1 MRVAD
6 SRRSGAGTLH
16 PVASPRFAPIHSA
29 RAARGHN
36 RVLPA
41 KRAGQTARP
50 MMSKKQD
57 IQLLRVTYL
66 RGPNVWTYRPALE
79 VWLDLG
85 ELEDFPSNRLPG
97 FTDRLVALLPA
108 LAEHHC
114 GVGEPGGFIQRLREG
129 TWAGHVLEHVVIEL
143 LNLAGMPTGFGQTR
157 STSQRGVYR
166 MVFRAR
172 DETVAREAL
181 ALGHRLLMAVIND
194 EPCDLA
200 AAVAQLRDRIEDCYL
215 GPSTACIVAA
225 ATDRRIPHIRL
236 NEGNLVQLGHG
247 ARQRRIWTAETDRT
261 SAIAEGIAGD
271 KDLTKRLL
279 KACGVP
285 VPEGEVVDSAE
296 AAWEAAQDIGLPV
309 VVKPSDANHGRGVTL
324 DLSNHDDIA
333 AAFEVAALHG
343 SEVIVE
349 RHLRGNEHRLLVVGG
364 AVVAAAR
371 GDVAWV
377 IGDGRS
383 TVAELVAAQIN
394 SDPRRGSGEDFPLGL
409 IALDGSDADQ
419 VVLLDLQR
427 QGLEPA
433 SVPASGRQVLIQRN
447 GNVAIDCT
455 DDVHPEVAHAVCLAA
470 RVVGLDIAGV
480 DVVATDIGRP
490 LAEQGGGIVE
500 VNAGPGLLMHLKPA
514 QGSPRPVG
522 RAIVDH
528 LFEDDETG
536 RIPVIGIA
544 GSRDTARIARLIAWL
559 LRLGGRHVGLAC
571 RNGLFLDHR
580 RVDAGDC
587 ARFEPAHRL
596 LMNRNVEVAVIENDA
611 RAILDDG
618 LAYDRCQIGIVTDC
632 QLDPA
637 AAAALARHDVSDAG
651 QLHRVLRTQV
661 DVVLSDGVAVLNAG
675 DEAVA
680 GMASLCDG
688 DVIFYSADADPAAA
702 ERIAAHRAAGGRAVM
717 MRGGRLVLATGAQ
730 EIVLADRSLFRR
742 AGQAG
747 PALSDEC
754 LSASAAAAWA
764 LGISPDLITAGIETF
779 DADPADPAP
788 IAVPHAAKAAA
799 ASRLPTRAS

>member
-6 SRRSGAGTLH
+6 SRRSGAGTLR
-16 PVASPRFAPIHSA
+16 PASTLWLPIHSA
-29 RAARGHN
+29 RSQRGHN
-36 RVLPA
+36 RALPA
-41 KRAGQTARP
+41 KRAGQTARRT
-50 MMSKKQD
+50 MSKKED

-66 RGPNVWTYRPALE
+66 RGPNIWTYRPALE

-85 ELEDFPSNRLPG
+85 ELEDFPSNLLPG

-114 GVGEPGGFIQRLREG
+114 GVGEPGGFLQRLNEG

-157 STSQRGVYR
+157 STSQHGVYR

-172 DETVAREAL
+172 DEKVAREAL
-181 ALGHRLLMAVIND
+181 ALGHRLLMSVIND
-194 EPCDLA
+194 DTCDLPS
-200 AAVAQLRDRIEDCYL
+200 AVAQLRERIEDCYL

-247 ARQRRIWTAETDRT
+247 SRQRRIWTAETDRT

-279 KACGVP
+279 KSCGVP
-285 VPEGEVVDSAE
+285 VPEGEVVDSAD
-296 AAWEAAQDIGLPV
+296 AAWEAAQEIGLPV
-309 VVKPSDANHGRGVTL
+309 VIKPSDANHGRGVTL
-324 DLSNHDDIA
+324 DLSSRDDIA
-333 AAFEVAALHG
+333 AAFLVAERHG

-349 RHLRGNEHRLLVVGG
+349 RHLQGQEHRLLVVGG

-371 GDVAWV
+371 GDAAWV
-377 IGDGRS
+377 IGDGKAS
-383 TVAELVAAQIN
+383 VAELVERQIN
-394 SDPRRGSGEDFPLGL
+394 SDPRRGPNEDFPLGL
-409 IALDGSDADQ
+409 ISLSGEHADA

-427 QGLEPA
+427 QGLKP
-433 SVPASGRQVLIQRN
+433 STVPDSGQRVLIQRN

-455 DDVHPEVAHAVCLAA
+455 EEVHPEVAHAVCLAA
-470 RVVGLDIAGV
+470 RVVGLDIAGI

-528 LFEDDETG
+528 LFDEDESG

-544 GSRDTARIARLIAWL
+544 GSRDGARIARLIAWL

-596 LMNRNVEVAVIENDA
+596 LMNRNVEAAVIENDA
-611 RAILDDG
+611 CAILDDG
-618 LAYDRCQIGIVTDC
+618 LAYDRCQIGVVTDC

-637 AAAALARHDVSDAG
+637 AAAALARHDFHTAE
-651 QLHRVLRTQV
+651 QLPRVLRTQV
-661 DVVLSDGVAVLNAG
+661 DVVLADGVAVLNAG
-675 DEAVA
+675 DEQVA
-680 GMASLCDG
+680 EMASLCDG
-688 DVIFYSADADPAAA
+688 EVIFYAADADPAAA
-702 ERIAAHRAAGGRAVM
+702 QRIAAHRSGGGRAVLL
-717 MRGGRLVLATGAQ
+717 RAGRLVLATGAQ
-730 EIVLADRSLFRR
+730 EIMLADRSMFRR
-742 AGQAG
+742 SSRVGSS
-747 PALSDEC
+747 ALSDEC
-754 LSASAAAAWA
+754 LVAAAAAAWA

-779 DADPADPAP
+779 DADPSDPTPVAIP
-788 IAVPHAAKAAA
+788 NTAKAAA
-799 ASRLPTRAS
+799 ASRLPPRAS